1 MCYKYITFTKVSFYS
16 SHIKLLLHSIHPRF
30 HAQGSKQN
38 WSYCII
44 VTDKYVQ
51 YRRASHYLSAKKTL
65 AVVCSKLIS
74 NKHARAMSVQVI
86 THVITLG
93 LHIGTHLV
101 KRRCRNHMA
110 LAVYLPCNGRVLRA
124 DCIIA
129 ASSRSRASVVG
140 NVRSHC
146 AINNHSS
153 HEVRVIVSLVVHNCK
168 DLRLYTN
175 IIGNVLGP
183 KSDKSIH
190 IEVAKDTVVKGSL
203 VLVDSATG
211 SSSRVRPVDLVSLT
225 NFHTHAVLP
234 FVRHGKPGVI
244 LIIVSALVSQP
255 GFLRESAMIVV
266 LFIGC
271 GTFSRFIVLAQGVVL
286 GSKVPVNIHRAQS
299 RLPVGFVN
307 RFNVDFHIS
316 LVSLGYIRT
325 SLGFSINGIIDTLDV
340 WKIKFLSCTRIISRR
355 WPASGK
361 IRITHI

>member
-1 MCYKYITFTKVSFYS
+1 
-16 SHIKLLLHSIHPRF
+16 
-30 HAQGSKQN
+30 
-38 WSYCII
+38 
-44 VTDKYVQ
+44 
-51 YRRASHYLSAKKTL
+51 
-65 AVVCSKLIS
+65 
-74 NKHARAMSVQVI
+74 
-86 THVITLG
+86 
-93 LHIGTHLV
+93 
-101 KRRCRNHMA
+101 MA

-153 HEVRVIVSLVVHNCK
+153 HEVRVIVSLVVHNRE

-225 NFHTHAVLP
+225 NFHIHAVLP
-234 FVRHGKPGVI
+234 FVINCEPGVI
-244 LIIVSALVSQP
+244 RIIMSALVPQA
-255 GFLRESAMIVV
+255 GFPCKFAMIVIV
-266 LFIGC
+266 VIIFSGF

>member
-93 LHIGTHLV
+93 LHIGTHFV

-211 SSSRVRPVDLVSLT
+211 SSSRVRPVNLVGLT
-225 NFHTHAVLP
+225 NFHANAVLP
-234 FVRHGKPGVI
+234 LIGLCEHILI
-244 LIIVSALVSQP
+244 LIIVSALESLTDFTSKGAVCL
-255 GFLRESAMIVV
+255 FLSSGTCSHFVILTNRE
-266 LFIGC
+266 
-271 GTFSRFIVLAQGVVL
+271 VL
-286 GSKVPVNIHRAQS
+286 GSLMPVNIYGAQA
-299 RLPVGFVN
+299 LLIVGFGN
-307 RFNVDFHIS
+307 RLN
-316 LVSLGYIRT
+316 
-325 SLGFSINGIIDTLDV
+325 INI
-340 WKIKFLSCTRIISRR
+340 
-355 WPASGK
+355 
-361 IRITHI
+361 